1 MLVFSTAAAAWRSA
15 RLDFEREGLGS
26 AALLG
31 CWLGLS
37 FNGLVVDTYHYRILW
52 LLAAL
57 VWVVASVPTS
67 GARASIKL
75 SGRDL
80 VPATKDA

>member
-1 MLVFSTAAAAWRSA
+1 MAAWRSA
-15 RLDFEREGLGS
+15 RLDFAREGLGS

-37 FNGLVVDTYHYRILW
+37 FNGLVVDTYHYRMLW

-57 VWVVASVPTS
+57 VWIVASAADVG
-67 GARASIKL
+67 GAC
-75 SGRDL
+75 
-80 VPATKDA
+80 